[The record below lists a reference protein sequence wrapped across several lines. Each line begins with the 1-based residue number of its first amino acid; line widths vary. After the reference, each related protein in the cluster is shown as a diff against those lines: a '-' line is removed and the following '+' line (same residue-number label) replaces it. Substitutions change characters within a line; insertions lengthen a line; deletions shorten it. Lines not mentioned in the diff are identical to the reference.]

1 MHPRI
6 VRNDF
11 WKNSQ
16 TKYKFQGHGAKRRVL
31 WEIFFD
37 FSGFIEFKMGKA
49 GGWSDHLADE
59 GGRGGL
65 GTPPPTTWCFS
76 TFLSNPAHPTP
87 IAHARIKAHP
97 RTPNRGPNKRPLDDY
112 EAQRPLMGPTVRLS
126 AHPRRLEPSI
136 ATYSP
141 GWARIWG
148 YLVFSVIPTKPSGVP
163 ARS

>member
-1 MHPRI
+1 MIFGRI
-6 VRNDF
+6 HKQNTNFRVMARSGGF
-11 WKNSQ
+11 CG
-16 TKYKFQGHGAKRRVL
+16 KFFLTFRALLSSKWERQG
-31 WEIFFD
+31 
-37 FSGFIEFKMGKA
+37 
-49 GGWSDHLADE
+49 GGPTTLRM
-59 GGRGGL
+59 RGG
-65 GTPPPTTWCFS
+65 GGVWGHPPPTTWCFS